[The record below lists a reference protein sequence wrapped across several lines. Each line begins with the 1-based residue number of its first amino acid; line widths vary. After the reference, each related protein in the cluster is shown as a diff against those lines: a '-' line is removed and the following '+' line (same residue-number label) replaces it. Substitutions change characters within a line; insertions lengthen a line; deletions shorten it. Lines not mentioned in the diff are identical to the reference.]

1 MKRVL
6 VLLVLSIV
14 LIGCKKEK
22 PVEKVVEVEK
32 EVIEEKINSV
42 QYFGEKFEIKKV
54 LTNTEMLDSYK
65 GMKIGDSSLVTFKA
79 KINQVCKKKGCW
91 MTLALAN
98 ETEAMVKFKDYGFFM
113 PLDCDGKTVT
123 VNGYAFV
130 NEVSVD
136 ELKHYA
142 EDAGKSKEEIEKIT
156 APEKTFSFMAT
167 GAMLD

>member
-22 PVEKVVEVEK
+22 PVEKELKEEK
-32 EVIEEKINSV
+32 EVVEKKVDSI
-42 QYFGEKFEIKKV
+42 QYFGEKFEVTKL
-54 LTNTEMLDSYK
+54 LTNTEMLESYK
-65 GMKIGDSSLVTFKA
+65 KMKIGDSTLVTFKA

-91 MTLALAN
+91 MTLALAD

-113 PLDCDGKTVT
+113 PLDCDGKIVT

-130 NEVSVD
+130 NEVPVD